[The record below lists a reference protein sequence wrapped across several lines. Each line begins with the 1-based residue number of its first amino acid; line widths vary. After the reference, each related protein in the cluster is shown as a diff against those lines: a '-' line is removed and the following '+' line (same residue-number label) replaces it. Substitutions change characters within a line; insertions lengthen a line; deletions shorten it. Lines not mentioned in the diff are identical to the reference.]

1 MIGELKDFPNTE
13 KTVVYFY
20 VSTDGSVVVRK
31 ADDYIP
37 KMIEL
42 AGGRYSFADLAEV
55 EGGSASVPL
64 TMEEFYATAVN
75 ADYLIYNASIDNP
88 ITTVE
93 ELLAKSELFSDFKAV
108 KEGNVWS
115 TGKSLYQATGTVGN
129 LIRDIHLM
137 LTDGD
142 ESQMTFIHKIQ

>member
-1 MIGELKDFPNTE
+1 MKKVIKNIAFGAVIG
-13 KTVVYFY
+13 
-20 VSTDGSVVVRK
+20 
-31 ADDYIP
+31 
-37 KMIEL
+37 
-42 AGGRYSFADLAEV
+42 
-55 EGGSASVPL
+55 
-64 TMEEFYATAVN
+64 
-75 ADYLIYNASIDNP
+75 ASILIP
-88 ITTVE
+88 GMSGGTTA
-93 ELLAKSELFSDFKAV
+93 LILGIYSRIIAAIDELFSDFKAV